1 MRNIFFLACLSISPV
16 VLLAQLPAG
25 SIASYPFDNSA
36 ADISGNGYN
45 GTLVSTSNA
54 ANRFS
59 TANSATA
66 FTAGTSSG
74 TLPGTLATAL
84 SNDFTIGYWFL
95 TTMTAPTSS
104 QWYGGTSLIDAEVC
118 GQTNDWGTALID
130 GGKVCMGIGN
140 PDLTIKSTLSTYNNG
155 AWHFVTATRNHTTG
169 VIILYID
176 GAQVATTS
184 GTNTGVLS
192 APSLIG
198 LGRNPC
204 VASGVYTGTLD
215 DLIAYNRV
223 LTATEVTNL
232 YNYYNTT
239 PLPLHWVSFT
249 GQVEGGLVQL
259 KWKTEN
265 SVNNDHF
272 EIERS
277 TGNSDFSVIGVLSD
291 KDGIDIAAGSSLYN
305 FIDISP
311 SKGND
316 FYRIKQVDK
325 DGKYSWSSILSFSP
339 GNASARIHLKTNPVA
354 NELILVNND
363 RIFIQRIQIMDISG
377 RVLIDQAPYSSNPLL
392 QINTSPIPPGYYLLR
407 VNATDT
413 NTTIGFVKL

>member
-25 SIASYPFDNSA
+25 SIASYPLNNSA

-54 ANRFS
+54 PDRFS
-59 TANSATA
+59 TAGSATA
-66 FTAGTSSG
+66 FTSGTSSG
-74 TLPGTLATAL
+74 TLPGTLVTAL
-84 SNDFTIGYWFL
+84 SNDFTIGYWFM

-118 GQTNDWGTALID
+118 GGTSDWGTALID
-130 GGKVCMGIGN
+130 GGKVAMGIGN
-140 PDLTIKSTLSTYNNG
+140 PDITIKSTLSNYNNG
-155 AWHFVTATRNHTTG
+155 IWHFVTATRNQTTG
-169 VIILYID
+169 VVILYID
-176 GAQVATTS
+176 GSQVATTS
-184 GTNTGVLS
+184 GTSTAART
-192 APSLIG
+192 APPFIG
-198 LGRNPC
+198 LGNNPC
-204 VASGVYTGTLD
+204 VPSGVYTGSLD

-249 GQVEGGLVQL
+249 GQIEGGQVQL
-259 KWKTEN
+259 KWETEN

-277 TGNSDFSVIGVLSD
+277 TGNSNFSVIGVLSD

-311 SKGND
+311 SKGTD

-325 DGKYSWSSILSFSP
+325 DGKYSWSSILSLSP
-339 GNASARIHLKTNPVA
+339 GNASVVIHLKTNPVA
-354 NELILVNND
+354 GELILVNND
-363 RIFIQRIQIMDISG
+363 RIFIQRIQVMNISG
-377 RVLIDQAPYSSNPLL
+377 RVLIDQTPYSSNPLFK
-392 QINTSPIPPGYYLLR
+392 INTPAIPPGYYLLR
-407 VNATDT
+407 VNATGT